1 MHVGMS
7 LTLNVSVYT
16 NNTSHN
22 LIFMPQNDHIYIYIY
37 TNLYSKLCRNNSGRR
52 TRAFLLNESSLVFL
66 LKNKIKKKKKKKYSF
81 SHPQLLILLT
91 YSLLNIYVGRKHEEF

>member
-22 LIFMPQNDHIYIYIY
+22 LIFMPQNDHIYIYIYIY

-66 LKNKIKKKKKKKYSF
+66 LKNKIKKKKKKKSIVF
-81 SHPQLLILLT
+81 LT
-91 YSLLNIYVGRKHEEF
+91 LNF

>member
-37 TNLYSKLCRNNSGRR
+37 IQTYIVNY
-52 TRAFLLNESSLVFL
+52 AEIILVGEHALF
-66 LKNKIKKKKKKKYSF
+66 F
-81 SHPQLLILLT
+81 
-91 YSLLNIYVGRKHEEF
+91 